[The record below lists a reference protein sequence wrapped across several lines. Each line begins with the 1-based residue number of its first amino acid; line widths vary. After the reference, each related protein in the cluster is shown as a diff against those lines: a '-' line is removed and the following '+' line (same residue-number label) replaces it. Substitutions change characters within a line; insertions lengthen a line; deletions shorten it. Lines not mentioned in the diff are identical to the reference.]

1 MNKRMTIDELYKV
14 RESILAEMSDRMYPV
29 SYARYKKLAEKLK
42 EIEKEL
48 LKHGTPILCYK
59 NR

>member
-1 MNKRMTIDELYKV
+1 MNELYKA

-29 SYARYKKLAEKLK
+29 SYARYKELAEKLK

-48 LKHGTPILCYK
+48 LKKHETTILCNK